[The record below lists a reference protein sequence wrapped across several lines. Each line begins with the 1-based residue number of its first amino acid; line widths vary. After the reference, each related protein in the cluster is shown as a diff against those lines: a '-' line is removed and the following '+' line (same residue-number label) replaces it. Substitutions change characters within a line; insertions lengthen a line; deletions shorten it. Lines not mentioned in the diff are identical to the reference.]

1 MSLTSAHILQI
12 NGLAADQDVV
22 YRTEPRRHLQ
32 SLTCKHVNLISLPI
46 FRAVRPGLLP
56 LV

>member
-1 MSLTSAHILQI
+1 MSLTSAHILQV